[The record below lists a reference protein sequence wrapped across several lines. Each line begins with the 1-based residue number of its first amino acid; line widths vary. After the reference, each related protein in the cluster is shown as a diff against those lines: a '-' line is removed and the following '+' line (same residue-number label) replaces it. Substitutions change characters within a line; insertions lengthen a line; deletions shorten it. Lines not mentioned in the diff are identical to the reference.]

1 MQADLSLKQ
10 AHVSEGTLCHV
21 VTQHSLTACL
31 TCFILEYFQD
41 YWNLYGVHPVYMNIE
56 DESGNSHA
64 VLLHNSNAMGEFD
77 ITLKLC
83 YTVSYL
89 SAFKG
94 IRLVGFWQSFKRET
108 TFVTS
113 RLHCF
118 MLSFLKR
125 GLL

>member
-1 MQADLSLKQ
+1 MDSQVCKFLYVDNEDSDQTVQMCRLIWVLNR
-10 AHVSEGTLCHV
+10 HMIVSEGTFCHV
-21 VTQHSLTACL
+21 VTQQSLTACL

-94 IRLVGFWQSFKRET
+94 TWYA
-108 TFVTS
+108 
-113 RLHCF
+113 
-118 MLSFLKR
+118 
-125 GLL
+125 